1 MQRKPFTVLV
11 VLLAVFIGWVF
22 VVGGRLPG
30 AIRSEIQSAKEQL
43 ADASRVVATDRDLV
57 QRDSAANPDL
67 FRVRGFDQQW
77 PARISEAGIAL
88 SEAQRYQA
96 QLDDILRQNKRSSEK
111 TAKDL
116 LARERVDRET
126 AVAKAAAVEAEARK
140 RVAFKD
146 NFTATLTRIE
156 TQGKQLEGA
165 DFSHTEAAVHKAEQD
180 WPAKKTDLESRLI
193 VLETRKKDAAEW
205 VETAKSLE
213 SRPAAQLTTADYAK
227 ALEAEEGLEHAPTA
241 DAQQLDGLT
250 HQLYT
255 SWDDVLQDLDKDP
268 YREKIDH
275 IVTTVSAP
283 GDKGTTVSDEHWNDI
298 SRDQWAQV
306 ENNVGMTIAHK
317 PLGEYDSEATR
328 IAQPPGFAYMASPAE
343 GRNQYGYWENRD
355 GGSFWHWLPEYL
367 ILSSLLNHHTTYVPV
382 PSYDWD
388 RYRQAQRYGQTYYG
402 HDVSG
407 APKYGS
413 HGTFT
418 QQHYSSSRYVQTG
431 GFSGS
436 KYGSGGSGLS
446 SSSSSGKK
454 FGASPSESG
463 GHKFGGSSGRSF
475 GSSSRSMGRSFGR
488 RR

>member
-1 MQRKPFTVLV
+1 
-11 VLLAVFIGWVF
+11 
-22 VVGGRLPG
+22 
-30 AIRSEIQSAKEQL
+30 
-43 ADASRVVATDRDLV
+43 
-57 QRDSAANPDL
+57 
-67 FRVRGFDQQW
+67 
-77 PARISEAGIAL
+77 
-88 SEAQRYQA
+88 
-96 QLDDILRQNKRSSEK
+96 
-111 TAKDL
+111 
-116 LARERVDRET
+116 
-126 AVAKAAAVEAEARK
+126 
-140 RVAFKD
+140 
-146 NFTATLTRIE
+146 
-156 TQGKQLEGA
+156 
-165 DFSHTEAAVHKAEQD
+165 
-180 WPAKKTDLESRLI
+180 

-463 GHKFGGSSGRSF
+463 GHKFSGSSGRSF
-475 GSSSRSMGRSFGR
+475 GR